1 MGKRIL
7 PVALEVAGITAIAV
21 GIGVELTA
29 HADVGW
35 VIVTS
40 GSWLVA
46 IGGVIW
52 GKFMRK
58 GG

>member
-7 PVALEVAGITAIAV
+7 PVALEVAGITAITV

-40 GSWLVA
+40 GSCLIA
-46 IGGVIW
+46 SGSIIW